1 MNKNT
6 KIILLSIISVLIII
20 TIVLGITY
28 SFMRP
33 INETSSI
40 TSVKLESCANITLTD
55 TGESINL
62 SNSYPMTKNRAFETT
77 PYTFSVSS
85 SCTDGS
91 GFNLYLATLNT
102 NTLPD
107 NSIHYIITE
116 HGNKNVITEG
126 ILSEATNGLSDFQD
140 YELNELNNGING
152 TYGSIY
158 RLHSSGINYN
168 TEVTYDLY
176 LYIDESVTNET
187 MGQTFSAGLAV
198 KASDYDF
205 ATVDEVTVTDA
216 TNDSI
221 TVSVSASGGT
231 NAIGTYY
238 YSINNGEYVSST
250 SNTYTFERLEM
261 GTEYNIKVYVT
272 DTNGVQSNVYNLSA
286 TTDAYVNPVVNSV
299 TATNVT
305 NDSITV
311 SVNANGGTNNI
322 QTYYYSINNGSYTS
336 SNTNTYTF
344 SGLSAGTSYSIRVYV
359 TDTNGVESN
368 VYTIN
373 AETENQ
379 PLTLAEACSNG
390 DNLASCITSYY
401 NASGS
406 DITKIYY
413 HNSSLANGAGDN
425 SYRYAGA
432 SDEVNNYVCFGST
445 ASPCP
450 SDNLYRIIGVF
461 GNQVKLI
468 KADYTTTTMTGS
480 GGDYYG
486 AYSSSTSYYKGSM
499 STSNIASYYW
509 NRSNGTSSTNTW
521 SESRLNT
528 TNLNSSYLSYIG
540 STWSNKIAT
549 TTWYVGGHSTTNATP
564 ATFQDAEST
573 GTTYSAKIGLMY
585 ANDYGFA
592 ASPSYWTTNM
602 SSYSSARDNN
612 WMDMGLIEW
621 TISRGSS
628 LSTGAFRVDST
639 GRLNFGTVYNGSM
652 YAVRPVF
659 YLTSSITYNRGSGT
673 AADPVRIN

>member
-62 SNSYPMTKNRAFETT
+62 SNSYPMTKNRALQTT
-77 PYTFSVSS
+77 PYTFTVSS

-102 NTLPD
+102 NTLSD
-107 NSIHYIITE
+107 SSIHYIITE

-126 ILSEATNGLSDFQD
+126 ILSEATNGVSDFQD

-205 ATVDEVTVTDA
+205 ATVDEVTVTET

-221 TVSVSASGGT
+221 TVSVTATAGT
-231 NAIGTYY
+231 NAIQNYY
-238 YSINNGEYVSST
+238 YSINNG
-250 SNTYTFERLEM
+250 
-261 GTEYNIKVYVT
+261 
-272 DTNGVQSNVYNLSA
+272 A
-286 TTDAYVNPVVNSV
+286 
-299 TATNVT
+299 
-305 NDSITV
+305 
-311 SVNANGGTNNI
+311 
-322 QTYYYSINNGSYTS
+322 YTS
-336 SNTNTYTF
+336 SSSNTYTF

-359 TDTNGVESN
+359 TDTTGVESNVYTLSATTDNYVNPVVNSVTATSVSNDSITVSVSASAGTNAIQNYYYSINNGNYTSSSSNTYTFSGLSAGTNYSIRVYVKDTNGVDSN

-373 AETENQ
+373 AETESVTYICN
-379 PLTLAEACSNG
+379 TGTNLATCIRSQYTSQGSNG
-390 DNLASCITSYY
+390 
-401 NASGS
+401 
-406 DITKIYY
+406 IYY
-413 HNSSLANGAGDN
+413 HTSSLANGAGDN

-521 SESRLNT
+521 SASRLNT
-528 TNLNSSYLSYIG
+528 TNLKSSYTSYIG

-592 ASPSYWTTNM
+592 ASPSYWTTKM
-602 SSYSSARDNN
+602 SSYNSARDNN

-621 TISRGSS
+621 TISRRSS

>member
-40 TSVKLESCANITLTD
+40 TSVNLESCANITLTD

-102 NTLPD
+102 NTLSD
-107 NSIHYIITE
+107 SSIHYIITE

-126 ILSEATNGLSDFQD
+126 ILSEATNGVSDFQD

-238 YSINNGEYVSST
+238 YSINNG
-250 SNTYTFERLEM
+250 
-261 GTEYNIKVYVT
+261 
-272 DTNGVQSNVYNLSA
+272 A
-286 TTDAYVNPVVNSV
+286 
-299 TATNVT
+299 
-305 NDSITV
+305 
-311 SVNANGGTNNI
+311 
-322 QTYYYSINNGSYTS
+322 YTS
-336 SNTNTYTF
+336 SSSNTYTF

-359 TDTNGVESN
+359 TDTTGVESN

-373 AETENQ
+373 AETESVVYLCSTGTN
-379 PLTLAEACSNG
+379 LATCIRSQYTSQGSNG
-390 DNLASCITSYY
+390 
-401 NASGS
+401 
-406 DITKIYY
+406 IYY
-413 HNSSLANGAGDN
+413 HTSSLANSAADN

-432 SDEVNNYVCFGST
+432 NPNNYVCFGSDA
-445 ASPCP
+445 ASCP
-450 SDNLYRIIGVF
+450 SANLYRIIGVF
-461 GNQVKLI
+461 GNEVKLI
-468 KADYTTTTMTGS
+468 K
-480 GGDYYG
+480 
-486 AYSSSTSYYKGSM
+486 STSYGSYAWD
-499 STSNIASYYW
+499 SGNSNTW
-509 NRSNGTSSTNTW
+509 NSSTKPDIRST
-521 SESRLNT
+521 
-528 TNLNSSYLSYIG
+528 LNSTFLGTLS
-540 STWSNKIAT
+540 STWQNKIAT
-549 TTWYVGGHSTTNATP
+549 HAYKVGGMAQNTSYTAKQYYDVEVGSSSSSTT
-564 ATFQDAEST
+564 DSM
-573 GTTYSAKIGLMY
+573 KIGLMY
-585 ANDYGFA
+585 VSDYGFA
-592 ASPSYWTTNM
+592 ASPDYWTTELYNYEP
-602 SSYSSARDNN
+602 SSN
-612 WMDMGLIEW
+612 WLAGLTEW
-621 TISRGSS
+621 TISRGSD
-628 LSTGAFRVDST
+628 LSDFAFQVSFAGFVVSNT
-639 GRLNFGTVYNGSM
+639 VGYSFG
-652 YAVRPVF
+652 VRPVF
-659 YLTSSITYNRGSGT
+659 YLNSSINYVSGSGSS
-673 AADPVRIN
+673 ADPIRIS

>member
-40 TSVKLESCANITLTD
+40 TSVNLESCANITLTD

-77 PYTFSVSS
+77 PYTFTVSS

-102 NTLPD
+102 NTLSD
-107 NSIHYIITE
+107 SSIHYIITE

-126 ILSEATNGLSDFQD
+126 ILSEATNGVSDFQD

-205 ATVDEVTVTDA
+205 ATVDEVTVTET

-231 NAIGTYY
+231 NT
-238 YSINNGEYVSST
+238 
-250 SNTYTFERLEM
+250 
-261 GTEYNIKVYVT
+261 
-272 DTNGVQSNVYNLSA
+272 
-286 TTDAYVNPVVNSV
+286 
-299 TATNVT
+299 
-305 NDSITV
+305 
-311 SVNANGGTNNI
+311 I
-322 QTYYYSINNGSYTS
+322 QTYYYSINNGAYTS

-359 TDTNGVESN
+359 TDTGGVDSN

-373 AETENQ
+373 AETENVVY
-379 PLTLAEACSNG
+379 LCSTGTNLATCIRSQYTSQGSNG
-390 DNLASCITSYY
+390 
-401 NASGS
+401 
-406 DITKIYY
+406 IYY
-413 HNSSLANGAGDN
+413 HTSSLANSAADN

-432 SDEVNNYVCFGST
+432 NPNNYVCFGSDA
-445 ASPCP
+445 ASCP
-450 SDNLYRIIGVF
+450 SANLYRIIGVF
-461 GNQVKLI
+461 GNEVKLI
-468 KADYTTTTMTGS
+468 K
-480 GGDYYG
+480 
-486 AYSSSTSYYKGSM
+486 STSYGSYVWD
-499 STSNIASYYW
+499 SGNSNTW
-509 NRSNGTSSTNTW
+509 NSSTKPDI
-521 SESRLNT
+521 RT
-528 TNLNSSYLSYIG
+528 TLNSTFMGTIS
-540 STWSNKIAT
+540 STWQNKIAT
-549 TTWYVGGHSTTNATP
+549 HAYKVGGMSNSTTNTAKQYYNT
-564 ATFQDAEST
+564 EVGSSSSST
-573 GTTYSAKIGLMY
+573 TDSMKIGLMY
-585 ANDYGFA
+585 VSDFGFA
-592 ASPSYWTTNM
+592 ASPDYWTTELYYYEPAK
-602 SSYSSARDNN
+602 SSN
-612 WMDMGLIEW
+612 WLAGLDEW
-621 TISRGSS
+621 TISRRSGSTS
-628 LSTGAFRVDST
+628 SAFLVFSAGYVRV
-639 GRLNFGTVYNGSM
+639 GYVGSAV
-652 YAVRPVF
+652 AVRPVF
-659 YLTSSITYNRGSGT
+659 YLNSSINYVSGSGSS
-673 AADPVRIN
+673 ADPIRIS

>member
-40 TSVKLESCANITLTD
+40 TSVNLESCANITLTD

-77 PYTFSVSS
+77 PYTFTVSS

-102 NTLPD
+102 NTLSD
-107 NSIHYIITE
+107 SSIHYIITE

-126 ILSEATNGLSDFQD
+126 ILSEATNGVSDFQD

-158 RLHSSGINYN
+158 RLHSSGIKYN

-205 ATVDEVTVTDA
+205 ATVDEVTVTE
-216 TNDSI
+216 TTTDSI

-231 NAIGTYY
+231 NT
-238 YSINNGEYVSST
+238 
-250 SNTYTFERLEM
+250 
-261 GTEYNIKVYVT
+261 
-272 DTNGVQSNVYNLSA
+272 
-286 TTDAYVNPVVNSV
+286 
-299 TATNVT
+299 
-305 NDSITV
+305 
-311 SVNANGGTNNI
+311 I
-322 QTYYYSINNGSYTS
+322 QTYYYSINNGAYTS

-359 TDTNGVESN
+359 TDTTGVESN
-368 VYTIN
+368 VYTLSATTDNYVNPVVNSVTATSVSNDSITVSVSASAGTNAIQTYYYSIN
-373 AETENQ
+373 NGAYQSSSSNTYTFSGLSAGQSYSIRVYVKDTTGVESNVY
-379 PLTLAEACSNG
+379 PLSVQTDDTVLLADYIKGLYTSQGANG
-390 DNLASCITSYY
+390 L
-401 NASGS
+401 
-406 DITKIYY
+406 YY
-413 HNSSLANGAGDN
+413 HTSSLANSAGDN

-432 SDEVNNYVCFGST
+432 NPNNYVCFGSDAAT
-445 ASPCP
+445 CP

-461 GNQVKLI
+461 GSEVKLI
-468 KADYTTTTMTGS
+468 KATSYGSYAWDS
-480 GGDYYG
+480 GGDNNW
-486 AYSSSTSYYKGSM
+486 SSSDIK
-499 STSNIASYYW
+499 
-509 NRSNGTSSTNTW
+509 NT
-521 SESRLNT
+521 LNT
-528 TNLNSSYLSYIG
+528 TFLNTLS
-540 STWSNKIAT
+540 STWQNKIAT
-549 TTWYVGGHSTTNATP
+549 HAFKVGGGSYRYLNDGTPQIAYEYEVGSNSSSTT
-564 ATFQDAEST
+564 DSM
-573 GTTYSAKIGLMY
+573 KIGLMY
-585 ANDYGFA
+585 VSDYGYA
-592 ASPSYWTTNM
+592 ASNSNWTTTMRN
-602 SSYSSARDNN
+602 YDDAKGNN
-612 WMDMGLIEW
+612 WMCLGAAEW
-621 TISRGSS
+621 TISHNTVS
-628 LSTGAFRVDST
+628 LDGVFNVSDIG
-639 GRLNFGTVYNGSM
+639 NGSANLVS
-652 YAVRPVF
+652 YNLAVRPSF

>member
-77 PYTFSVSS
+77 PYTFTVSS

-102 NTLPD
+102 NTLSD
-107 NSIHYIITE
+107 SSIHYIITE

-205 ATVDEVTVTDA
+205 ATVDEVTVTE
-216 TNDSI
+216 TTTDSI
-221 TVSVSASGGT
+221 TVSVSAAGGT

-238 YSINNGEYVSST
+238 YSINNG
-250 SNTYTFERLEM
+250 
-261 GTEYNIKVYVT
+261 
-272 DTNGVQSNVYNLSA
+272 A
-286 TTDAYVNPVVNSV
+286 
-299 TATNVT
+299 
-305 NDSITV
+305 
-311 SVNANGGTNNI
+311 
-322 QTYYYSINNGSYTS
+322 YTS
-336 SNTNTYTF
+336 SSSNTYTF

-359 TDTNGVESN
+359 TDTTGVESN

-373 AETENQ
+373 AETESVVY
-379 PLTLAEACSNG
+379 LADVCSNG
-390 DNLASCITSYY
+390 NNLASCITNFY
-401 NASGS
+401 NTYGS
-406 DITKIYY
+406 DATKIYY
-413 HNSSLANGAGDN
+413 HNSSLANGAQDN

-432 SDEVNNYVCFGST
+432 SDEVNNYVCFGDDCSNE
-445 ASPCP
+445 
-450 SDNLYRIIGVF
+450 DNIYRVIGVF
-461 GNQVKLI
+461 DGQVKLI
-468 KADYTTTTMTGS
+468 KATSYGDYAWDADDVNTWDATTKPDIYTTLNDTYYNSLGTT
-480 GGDYYG
+480 
-486 AYSSSTSYYKGSM
+486 
-499 STSNIASYYW
+499 W
-509 NRSNGTSSTNTW
+509 Q
-521 SESRLNT
+521 
-528 TNLNSSYLSYIG
+528 
-540 STWSNKIAT
+540 NKIADA
-549 TTWYVGGHSTTNATP
+549 TWQVGGLPNTYFNDSLKTNYDYEVGVN
-564 ATFQDAEST
+564 QT
-573 GTTYSAKIGLMY
+573 GYEETMKIGLMY
-585 ANDYGFA
+585 VSDYVYASSSNNWTASLYDYGN
-592 ASPSYWTTNM
+592 STDPNEGWLYLGV
-602 SSYSSARDNN
+602 Y
-612 WMDMGLIEW
+612 EW
-621 TISRGSS
+621 TISRYSGTSDDAWIVFADGY
-628 LSTGAFRVDST
+628 LTVVIDVFGAT
-639 GRLNFGTVYNGSM
+639 
-652 YAVRPVF
+652 AVRPSF
-659 YLTSSITYNRGSGT
+659 YLTSSTTYVSGSG
-673 AADPVRIN
+673 AATDPIVIN

>member
-40 TSVKLESCANITLTD
+40 TSVNLESCANITLTD

-102 NTLPD
+102 NTLLD
-107 NSIHYIITE
+107 SSIHYIITE
-116 HGNKNVITEG
+116 HGNKNVIVEG
-126 ILSEATNGLSDFQD
+126 ILSEATNGVSDFQD

-205 ATVDEVTVTDA
+205 ATVDEVTVTET

-231 NAIGTYY
+231 NTIQTYY

-272 DTNGVQSNVYNLSA
+272 DTNGVQSNVYNLST

-299 TATNVT
+299 TATNVS

-336 SNTNTYTF
+336 SSSNTHTF
-344 SGLSAGTSYSIRVYV
+344 SGLSAGTNYSIKVYV
-359 TDTNGVESN
+359 RDTGGVDSN

-373 AETENQ
+373 AETENVVY
-379 PLTLAEACSNG
+379 LADVCNNG
-390 DNLASCITSYY
+390 NNLASCITSFY
-401 NASGS
+401 NSYGTDA
-406 DITKIYY
+406 TKLYY

-432 SDEVNNYVCFGST
+432 SEEVNNYVCFGST
-445 ASPCP
+445 ASTCP

-486 AYSSSTSYYKGSM
+486 AYSSTSTSYYKGSM

-509 NRSNGTSSTNTW
+509 NRSNRTSSRNTW
-521 SESRLNT
+521 SASRLNT
-528 TNLNSSYLSYIG
+528 TNLNSSYLGYIG
-540 STWSNKIAT
+540 TTWSNKIAT
-549 TTWYVGGHSTTNATP
+549 TTWYVGGHSTSAVTP

-585 ANDYGFA
+585 VSDYGFA
-592 ASPSYWTTNM
+592 ASPSAWTTNM
-602 SSYSSARDNN
+602 SSYYSARDNN
-612 WMDMGLIEW
+612 WMYMGLYEW
-621 TISRGSS
+621 TFSRNSS
-628 LSTGAFRVDST
+628 ISTGAFGLS
-639 GRLNFGTVYNGSM
+639 GAGSLISNTVYGSSL
-652 YAVRPVF
+652 AVRPVF

>member
-33 INETSSI
+33 INDTSSI
-40 TSVKLESCANITLTD
+40 TSVNLESCANITLTD

-77 PYTFSVSS
+77 PYTFTVSS

-102 NTLPD
+102 NTLSD
-107 NSIHYIITE
+107 SSIHYIITE

-126 ILSEATNGLSDFQD
+126 ILSEATNGVSDFQD

-205 ATVDEVTVTDA
+205 ATVDEVTVTE
-216 TNDSI
+216 TTTDSI

-231 NAIGTYY
+231 NAIQNYY

-272 DTNGVQSNVYNLSA
+272 DTNGVQSNVYPLSVQ
-286 TTDAYVNPVVNSV
+286 TD
-299 TATNVT
+299 
-305 NDSITV
+305 DTV
-311 SVNANGGTNNI
+311 LLADYIKGLYTSQGANG
-322 QTYYYSINNGSYTS
+322 
-336 SNTNTYTF
+336 
-344 SGLSAGTSYSIRVYV
+344 L
-359 TDTNGVESN
+359 
-368 VYTIN
+368 
-373 AETENQ
+373 
-379 PLTLAEACSNG
+379 
-390 DNLASCITSYY
+390 
-401 NASGS
+401 
-406 DITKIYY
+406 YY
-413 HNSSLANGAGDN
+413 HTSSLANSAGDN

-432 SDEVNNYVCFGST
+432 NPNNYVCFGSDAAT
-445 ASPCP
+445 CP

-461 GNQVKLI
+461 GSEVKLI
-468 KADYTTTTMTGS
+468 KATSYGSYAWDS
-480 GGDYYG
+480 GGDNNW
-486 AYSSSTSYYKGSM
+486 SSSDIK
-499 STSNIASYYW
+499 
-509 NRSNGTSSTNTW
+509 NT
-521 SESRLNT
+521 LNT
-528 TNLNSSYLSYIG
+528 TFLNTLS
-540 STWSNKIAT
+540 STWQNKIAT
-549 TTWYVGGHSTTNATP
+549 HAFKVGGGSYRYLNDGTPQIAYEYEVGSNSSSTT
-564 ATFQDAEST
+564 DSM
-573 GTTYSAKIGLMY
+573 KIGLMY
-585 ANDYGFA
+585 VSDYGYA
-592 ASPSYWTTNM
+592 ASNSNWTTTMRN
-602 SSYSSARDNN
+602 YDDAKGNN
-612 WMDMGLIEW
+612 WMCLGAAEW
-621 TISRGSS
+621 TISHNTVS
-628 LSTGAFRVDST
+628 LDGVFNVSDIG
-639 GRLNFGTVYNGSM
+639 NGSANLVS
-652 YAVRPVF
+652 YNLAVRPSF

>member
-62 SNSYPMTKNRAFETT
+62 SNSYPMTKNRALQTT

-102 NTLPD
+102 NTLSD
-107 NSIHYIITE
+107 SSIHYIITE

-126 ILSEATNGLSDFQD
+126 ILSEATNGVSDFQD

-205 ATVDEVTVTDA
+205 ATVDEVTVTET

-221 TVSVSASGGT
+221 TVSVTATAGT
-231 NAIGTYY
+231 NAIQNYY
-238 YSINNGEYVSST
+238 YSINNG
-250 SNTYTFERLEM
+250 
-261 GTEYNIKVYVT
+261 
-272 DTNGVQSNVYNLSA
+272 A
-286 TTDAYVNPVVNSV
+286 
-299 TATNVT
+299 
-305 NDSITV
+305 
-311 SVNANGGTNNI
+311 
-322 QTYYYSINNGSYTS
+322 YTS
-336 SNTNTYTF
+336 SSSNTYTF

-486 AYSSSTSYYKGSM
+486 AYPNSTSYYKGSM

-509 NRSNGTSSTNTW
+509 NRSNEIDSTNTW

-528 TNLNSSYLSYIG
+528 TNLKSSYLSYIG
-540 STWSNKIAT
+540 TTWSNKIAT
-549 TTWYVGGHSTTNATP
+549 TTWYVGGHSTRDATP

-602 SSYSSARDNN
+602 SSYNSARDNN
-612 WMDMGLIEW
+612 WMYMGLHEW
-621 TISRGSS
+621 TITPYSS
-628 LSTGAFRVDST
+628 NSSSNAFSVNNTGV
-639 GRLNFGTVYNGSM
+639 LNPG
-652 YAVRPVF
+652 AVSANVIAARPVF

>member
-40 TSVKLESCANITLTD
+40 TSVNLESCANITLTD

-107 NSIHYIITE
+107 SSIHYIITE

-140 YELNELNNGING
+140 YELDELNNGING

-168 TEVTYDLY
+168 TEVSYDLY

-205 ATVDEVTVTDA
+205 ATVDEVTVTET

-221 TVSVSASGGT
+221 TVSVSASAGT
-231 NAIGTYY
+231 NA
-238 YSINNGEYVSST
+238 
-250 SNTYTFERLEM
+250 
-261 GTEYNIKVYVT
+261 
-272 DTNGVQSNVYNLSA
+272 
-286 TTDAYVNPVVNSV
+286 
-299 TATNVT
+299 
-305 NDSITV
+305 
-311 SVNANGGTNNI
+311 I
-322 QTYYYSINNGSYTS
+322 QTYYYSINNGAYTS
-336 SNTNTYTF
+336 SSSNTYTF
-344 SGLSAGTSYSIRVYV
+344 SGLSAGQSYSIRVYV
-359 TDTNGVESN
+359 TDTTGVESN

-373 AETENQ
+373 AETENVVY
-379 PLTLAEACSNG
+379 LADVCSNG
-390 DNLASCITSYY
+390 NNLASCITSFY
-401 NASGS
+401 NTYGT
-406 DITKIYY
+406 DTTKLYY

-425 SYRYAGA
+425 SYRYAGE
-432 SDEVNNYVCFGST
+432 SDGVNNYVCFGST
-445 ASPCP
+445 ASTCP

-486 AYSSSTSYYKGSM
+486 AYSASTSYYKGSM

-549 TTWYVGGHSTTNATP
+549 TTWYVGGRSASGATP

-585 ANDYGFA
+585 VSDYGFA
-592 ASPSYWTTNM
+592 ASPSYWTTKM
-602 SSYSSARDNN
+602 SSYNSARDNN
-612 WMDMGLIEW
+612 WMDMGLNEW
-621 TISRGSS
+621 TISRYSS
-628 LSTGAFRVDST
+628 VSANAFRVYSS
-639 GRLNFGTVYNGSM
+639 GSLNRSYVYIG
-652 YAVRPVF
+652 YHAVRPVF

>member
-40 TSVKLESCANITLTD
+40 TSVNLESCANITLTD

-102 NTLPD
+102 NTLSD
-107 NSIHYIITE
+107 SSIHYIITE

-126 ILSEATNGLSDFQD
+126 ILSEATNGVSDFQD

-205 ATVDEVTVTDA
+205 ATVDEVTVTE
-216 TNDSI
+216 TTTDSI

-231 NAIGTYY
+231 NAIQNYY
-238 YSINNGEYVSST
+238 YSINNGAYTSST
-250 SNTYTFERLEM
+250 SNTKTFTGLSM
-261 GTEYNIKVYVT
+261 GTTYTIKVYVK
-272 DTNGVQSNVYNLSA
+272 DTNGV
-286 TTDAYVNPVVNSV
+286 D
-299 TATNVT
+299 
-305 NDSITV
+305 
-311 SVNANGGTNNI
+311 
-322 QTYYYSINNGSYTS
+322 
-336 SNTNTYTF
+336 
-344 SGLSAGTSYSIRVYV
+344 
-359 TDTNGVESN
+359 SN
-368 VYTIN
+368 VYTTSVQ
-373 AETENQ
+373 TENTV
-379 PLTLAEACSNG
+379 LLADYIKGLYTSQGANG
-390 DNLASCITSYY
+390 L
-401 NASGS
+401 
-406 DITKIYY
+406 YY
-413 HNSSLANGAGDN
+413 HTSSLANSAGDN

-432 SDEVNNYVCFGST
+432 NPNNYVCFGSDAAT
-445 ASPCP
+445 CP

-461 GNQVKLI
+461 GSEVKLI
-468 KADYTTTTMTGS
+468 KATSYGSYAWDS
-480 GGDYYG
+480 GGDNNW
-486 AYSSSTSYYKGSM
+486 SSSDIK
-499 STSNIASYYW
+499 
-509 NRSNGTSSTNTW
+509 NT
-521 SESRLNT
+521 LNT
-528 TNLNSSYLSYIG
+528 TFLNTLS
-540 STWSNKIAT
+540 STWQNKIAT
-549 TTWYVGGHSTTNATP
+549 HAFKVGGGSYRYLNDGTPQIAYEYEVGSNSSSTT
-564 ATFQDAEST
+564 DSM
-573 GTTYSAKIGLMY
+573 KIGLMY
-585 ANDYGFA
+585 VSDYGYA
-592 ASPSYWTTNM
+592 ASNSNWTTTMRN
-602 SSYSSARDNN
+602 YDDAKGNN
-612 WMDMGLIEW
+612 WMCLGAAEW
-621 TISRGSS
+621 TISHNTVS
-628 LSTGAFRVDST
+628 LDGVFNVSDIG
-639 GRLNFGTVYNGSM
+639 NGSANLVS
-652 YAVRPVF
+652 YNLAVRPSF

>member
-40 TSVKLESCANITLTD
+40 TSVNLESCANITLTD

-77 PYTFSVSS
+77 PYTFTVSS

-107 NSIHYIITE
+107 SSIHYIITE

-126 ILSEATNGLSDFQD
+126 ILSEATNGVSDFQD
-140 YELNELNNGING
+140 YELNELNSGING

-205 ATVDEVTVTDA
+205 ATVDEVTVTET

-231 NAIGTYY
+231 NTIQTYY

-299 TATNVT
+299 ITTSVD

-311 SVNANGGTNNI
+311 SVSATAGTNAI
-322 QTYYYSINNGSYTS
+322 QTYYYSINNGSYQSSS
-336 SNTNTYTF
+336 SNTHTF

-359 TDTNGVESN
+359 TDTTGVDSN

-373 AETENQ
+373 AETENSV
-379 PLTLAEACSNG
+379 LLADYIKGLYTSQGANG
-390 DNLASCITSYY
+390 L
-401 NASGS
+401 
-406 DITKIYY
+406 YY
-413 HNSSLANGAGDN
+413 HTSSLANSAADN

-432 SDEVNNYVCFGST
+432 NPNNYVCFGSDA
-445 ASPCP
+445 ASCP
-450 SDNLYRIIGVF
+450 SANLYRIIGVF
-461 GNQVKLI
+461 GSEVKLI
-468 KADYTTTTMTGS
+468 K
-480 GGDYYG
+480 
-486 AYSSSTSYYKGSM
+486 STSYGRYKWDSGNS
-499 STSNIASYYW
+499 
-509 NRSNGTSSTNTW
+509 NTW
-521 SESRLNT
+521 STSDIKTTLNT
-528 TNLNSSYLSYIG
+528 SYYNTLS
-540 STWSNKIAT
+540 STWQNKIAT
-549 TTWYVGGHSTTNATP
+549 HTWKVGGMAFSRTNTAKQYYNVEVGSSSSSTP
-564 ATFQDAEST
+564 DSM
-573 GTTYSAKIGLMY
+573 KIGLMY
-585 ANDYGFA
+585 VSDYGFA
-592 ASPSYWTTNM
+592 ASNSYWTTALYSYNSAT
-602 SSYSSARDNN
+602 SSN
-612 WMDMGLIEW
+612 WLYLGSTEW
-621 TISRGSS
+621 TISRRSDDT
-628 LSTGAFRVDST
+628 LGAFRVISA
-639 GRLNFGTVYNGSM
+639 GYASGSDRVN
-652 YAVRPVF
+652 YLSAVRPVF
-659 YLTSSITYNRGSGT
+659 YLNSSISYVSGSGSS
-673 AADPVRIN
+673 ADPIRIS

>member
-102 NTLPD
+102 NTLD
-107 NSIHYIITE
+107 ASNIHYIITE

-126 ILSEATNGLSDFQD
+126 ILSEATNGVSDFQD

-231 NAIGTYY
+231 NAIGTYM
-238 YSINNGEYVSST
+238 YSINNRAYQSS
-250 SNTYTFERLEM
+250 
-261 GTEYNIKVYVT
+261 
-272 DTNGVQSNVYNLSA
+272 
-286 TTDAYVNPVVNSV
+286 
-299 TATNVT
+299 
-305 NDSITV
+305 
-311 SVNANGGTNNI
+311 
-322 QTYYYSINNGSYTS
+322 S
-336 SNTNTYTF
+336 SNTYTF

-359 TDTNGVESN
+359 TDTNGVDSN
-368 VYTIN
+368 IYTIN

-390 DNLASCITSYY
+390 DNLASCITSY
-401 NASGS
+401 
-406 DITKIYY
+406 
-413 HNSSLANGAGDN
+413 L
-425 SYRYAGA
+425 
-432 SDEVNNYVCFGST
+432 
-445 ASPCP
+445 
-450 SDNLYRIIGVF
+450 
-461 GNQVKLI
+461 
-468 KADYTTTTMTGS
+468 
-480 GGDYYG
+480 
-486 AYSSSTSYYKGSM
+486 
-499 STSNIASYYW
+499 
-509 NRSNGTSSTNTW
+509 
-521 SESRLNT
+521 
-528 TNLNSSYLSYIG
+528 
-540 STWSNKIAT
+540 
-549 TTWYVGGHSTTNATP
+549 
-564 ATFQDAEST
+564 
-573 GTTYSAKIGLMY
+573 
-585 ANDYGFA
+585 
-592 ASPSYWTTNM
+592 
-602 SSYSSARDNN
+602 
-612 WMDMGLIEW
+612 
-621 TISRGSS
+621 
-628 LSTGAFRVDST
+628 
-639 GRLNFGTVYNGSM
+639 
-652 YAVRPVF
+652 
-659 YLTSSITYNRGSGT
+659 
-673 AADPVRIN
+673 

>member
-77 PYTFSVSS
+77 PYTFTVSS

-102 NTLPD
+102 NTLSD
-107 NSIHYIITE
+107 SSIHYIITE

-126 ILSEATNGLSDFQD
+126 ILSEATNGVSDFQD

-205 ATVDEVTVTDA
+205 ATVDEVTVTET

-231 NAIGTYY
+231 NT
-238 YSINNGEYVSST
+238 
-250 SNTYTFERLEM
+250 
-261 GTEYNIKVYVT
+261 
-272 DTNGVQSNVYNLSA
+272 
-286 TTDAYVNPVVNSV
+286 
-299 TATNVT
+299 
-305 NDSITV
+305 
-311 SVNANGGTNNI
+311 I
-322 QTYYYSINNGSYTS
+322 QTYYYSINNGSYQS
-336 SNTNTYTF
+336 SSLNTHTF
-344 SGLSAGTSYSIRVYV
+344 SGLSAGQSYSIKVYV
-359 TDTNGVESN
+359 RDTGGVDSN
-368 VYTIN
+368 IYTIN
-373 AETENQ
+373 AETENGI
-379 PLTLAEACSNG
+379 LLADYIKGLYTSQGSNG
-390 DNLASCITSYY
+390 L
-401 NASGS
+401 
-406 DITKIYY
+406 YY
-413 HNSSLANGAGDN
+413 HTSSLANSAGDN

-432 SDEVNNYVCFGST
+432 NPNNYVCFGSD
-445 ASPCP
+445 AANCP

-461 GNQVKLI
+461 GNEVKLI
-468 KADYTTTTMTGS
+468 KNTSYGNYYWDS
-480 GGDYYG
+480 GGSNTWDSG
-486 AYSSSTSYYKGSM
+486 AKPDVRNTLNSTFLETLSST
-499 STSNIASYYW
+499 W
-509 NRSNGTSSTNTW
+509 Q
-521 SESRLNT
+521 
-528 TNLNSSYLSYIG
+528 
-540 STWSNKIAT
+540 NKIAT
-549 TTWYVGGHSTTNATP
+549 HAYKVGGMDYDYGIGTPKTAYNYEVGSNSSSTT
-564 ATFQDAEST
+564 DSM
-573 GTTYSAKIGLMY
+573 KIGLMY
-585 ANDYGFA
+585 ASDFGFG
-592 ASPSYWTTNM
+592 ASPDYWTTELFNYKQSK
-602 SSYSSARDNN
+602 SSN
-612 WMDMGLIEW
+612 WLAGLTEW
-621 TISRGSS
+621 TISRGSDDANGTFLV
-628 LSTGAFRVDST
+628 LSSGFVGGTTGVFVT
-639 GRLNFGTVYNGSM
+639 H
-652 YAVRPVF
+652 AVRPVF
-659 YLTSSITYNRGSGT
+659 YLNSSINYVSGSGSS
-673 AADPVRIN
+673 ADPIRIS

>member
-40 TSVKLESCANITLTD
+40 TSVNLESCANITLTD

-77 PYTFSVSS
+77 PYTFTVSS

-102 NTLPD
+102 NTLSD
-107 NSIHYIITE
+107 SSIHYIITE

-126 ILSEATNGLSDFQD
+126 ILSEATNGVSDFQD

-205 ATVDEVTVTDA
+205 ATVDEVTVTET

-238 YSINNGEYVSST
+238 YSINNG
-250 SNTYTFERLEM
+250 
-261 GTEYNIKVYVT
+261 
-272 DTNGVQSNVYNLSA
+272 A
-286 TTDAYVNPVVNSV
+286 
-299 TATNVT
+299 
-305 NDSITV
+305 
-311 SVNANGGTNNI
+311 
-322 QTYYYSINNGSYTS
+322 YTS
-336 SNTNTYTF
+336 SSSNTYTF

-359 TDTNGVESN
+359 TDTNGVQSN
-368 VYTIN
+368 EYTLS
-373 AETENQ
+373 AETEN
-379 PLTLAEACSNG
+379 LTFADTCRETSSNTLACYVATQYTGTDGENG
-390 DNLASCITSYY
+390 L
-401 NASGS
+401 
-406 DITKIYY
+406 YY
-413 HNSSLANGAGDN
+413 HDADLENGAGDN

-432 SDEVNNYVCFGST
+432 NPNNYVCFGDDCSNE
-445 ASPCP
+445 
-450 SDNLYRIIGVF
+450 DNLYRIIGVF
-461 GNQVKLI
+461 DGQVKLI
-468 KADYTTTTMTGS
+468 KATSYGEYAWDADNSNTWDASTKPDIYTTLNDTYYNSLGTT
-480 GGDYYG
+480 
-486 AYSSSTSYYKGSM
+486 
-499 STSNIASYYW
+499 W
-509 NRSNGTSSTNTW
+509 Q
-521 SESRLNT
+521 
-528 TNLNSSYLSYIG
+528 
-540 STWSNKIAT
+540 NKIAT
-549 TTWYVGGHSTTNATP
+549 HAYKIGGMAYSKTNTAKEYYNTEVGSSSSSTTDNM
-564 ATFQDAEST
+564 
-573 GTTYSAKIGLMY
+573 KIGLMY
-585 ANDYGFA
+585 VSDYGYA
-592 ASPSYWTTNM
+592 ASNSYWTTALYR
-602 SSYSSARDNN
+602 YSSATSSN
-612 WMDMGLIEW
+612 WLYLDSTEW
-621 TISRGSS
+621 TISRRSDITNS
-628 LSTGAFRVDST
+628 AFRVYSAGYVGGD
-639 GRLNFGTVYNGSM
+639 GS
-652 YAVRPVF
+652 ADGGGAARPVF
-659 YLTSSITYNRGSGT
+659 YLNSSISYVSGSGSST
-673 AADPVRIN
+673 DPIRIS

>member
-40 TSVKLESCANITLTD
+40 TSVNLESCANITLTD

-102 NTLPD
+102 NTLSD
-107 NSIHYIITE
+107 SSIHYIITE

-126 ILSEATNGLSDFQD
+126 ILSEATNGVSDFQD

-205 ATVDEVTVTDA
+205 ATVDEVTVTE
-216 TNDSI
+216 TTTDSI
-221 TVSVSASGGT
+221 TVSVTATAGT
-231 NAIGTYY
+231 NAIQNYY
-238 YSINNGEYVSST
+238 YSINNGSYTSSS
-250 SNTYTFERLEM
+250 SNSYTFSGLSAGQSYSIR
-261 GTEYNIKVYVT
+261 VYVR
-272 DTNGVQSNVYNLSA
+272 DTNGVQSNEYTLSA

-299 TATNVT
+299 TATNVS

-311 SVNANGGTNNI
+311 SVSASAGTNNI
-322 QTYYYSINNGSYTS
+322 QTYYYSINNGSYQSSS
-336 SNTNTYTF
+336 SNTHTF
-344 SGLSAGTSYSIRVYV
+344 SGLSAGTNYSIKVYV
-359 TDTNGVESN
+359 RDTGGVDSN

-373 AETENQ
+373 AETENVVY
-379 PLTLAEACSNG
+379 LADVCNNG
-390 DNLASCITSYY
+390 NNLASCITSFY
-401 NASGS
+401 NSYGTDA
-406 DITKIYY
+406 TKLYY

-425 SYRYAGA
+425 SYRYSGA
-432 SDEVNNYVCFGST
+432 SEEVNNYVCFGST
-445 ASPCP
+445 ASTCP

-468 KADYTTTTMTGS
+468 KNTSIGNYYWGGS
-480 GGDYYG
+480 STSGSNTW
-486 AYSSSTSYYKGSM
+486 SSSTLNT
-499 STSNIASYYW
+499 STL
-509 NRSNGTSSTNTW
+509 NGTYLNNLGSAWSNLIANHSWKVGGMSRNTSATAKQYYETEIGSSSSST
-521 SESRLNT
+521 
-528 TNLNSSYLSYIG
+528 
-540 STWSNKIAT
+540 
-549 TTWYVGGHSTTNATP
+549 
-564 ATFQDAEST
+564 
-573 GTTYSAKIGLMY
+573 TYPAKIGLMY
-585 ANDYGFA
+585 VSDYGFA
-592 ASPSYWTTNM
+592 ASNTYWSTNL
-602 SSYSSARDNN
+602 SSYNSSTSNN
-612 WMDMGLIEW
+612 WLYLGSNEW
-621 TISRGSS
+621 TISRRSD
-628 LSTGAFRVDST
+628 LSNGAFRVSST
-639 GRLNFGTVYNGSM
+639 GSVSSSAVHGSGG
-652 YAVRPVF
+652 VRPVF
-659 YLTSSITYNRGSGT
+659 YLTSSTTYVSGSGSS
-673 AADPVRIN
+673 ADPIRVS